1 VSAFRAA
8 CALAGGALV
17 ALLALPLAALILGTG
32 AADLIAGLRTPLAAS
47 ALRLS
52 LFTTSCSLA
61 LVVLLGTPLAWL
73 LARGQGRA
81 LRALEIASQL
91 PVVIPPAVAGL
102 ALLLAFGR
110 RGLLGGGVHLAF
122 TTAGVV
128 VAEAFVS
135 SPFYLQA
142 ATAAFRRLDPE
153 LLEVARAL
161 GASEGA
167 AFFRVALPL
176 ARSALIGGAAMAWAR
191 ALGEFG
197 ATLMFGG
204 NLPGRTQT
212 MPLAIYTAMEGDAR
226 AAQAMSVV
234 LVTAA
239 FALLLVVR
247 AGTARAE
254 RV

>member
-1 VSAFRAA
+1 MSAFRTA

-61 LVVLLGTPLAWL
+61 LVVLLGTPLAWV

-81 LRALEIASQL
+81 LRALEIASQ
-91 PVVIPPAVAGL
+91 
-102 ALLLAFGR
+102 
-110 RGLLGGGVHLAF
+110 LLGGGVHLAF

-161 GASEGA
+161 GASEGV

-176 ARSALIGGAAMAWAR
+176 ARSALISGAAMAWAR

-254 RV
+254 RA